1 MATTRNNGG
10 PTANRPDVENR
21 LRESVR
27 KAAQRPEAPASGYC
41 WDAFISYHRDP
52 DFDRWMTKV
61 FSILQKNLANYLGG
75 QAKIFIDVR
84 DIELGDRWTDELKD
98 ALRTSKCLIP
108 FIEPAYFAS
117 QWCTAEFDTFRT
129 RKNAPI
135 TPLAIHPADDPRW
148 IPISARVYQRLDIEE
163 YHLQTLA
170 FGKSERATELEIRLR
185 KHAAS
190 IARKIAKAPPFR
202 DDFRVVTPD
211 EPTPTKRSVKKASA
225 RRGAGGTRHEDEARS
240 HDTAASHHE
249 KKVPVVDRR
258 TSARPGVF
266 VNTPFSE
273 TYRPVFD
280 AIVFTI
286 LSFGY
291 YPQSVLDGRFDQPR
305 LHRVLELIGR
315 CSLGLHDLSEPAMN
329 TVLELGM
336 FMATKRFGVKQKDR
350 LKDFLVV
357 MPEHKQLQ
365 LMISDLAGIDVVV
378 HNMEPQT
385 AMLTVA
391 NWLATRVQ
399 TRTPVPSAAS
409 VWNQYRRFR
418 AVLPRIVRAAQMSEK
433 DIAYYDVVLMIS
445 EWLEASGTRS

>member
-1 MATTRNNGG
+1 MANTGRNDG
-10 PTANRPDVENR
+10 PTANCPDAQNR

-27 KAAQRPEAPASGYC
+27 KAAQRPEAPANEYR

-61 FSILQKNLANYLGG
+61 FGILQQNLANYLGG
-75 QAKIFIDVR
+75 KANIFIDVR

-117 QWCTAEFDTFRT
+117 PWCTAEFETFRM

-135 TPLAIHPADDPRW
+135 TPIAIHPADDPSW
-148 IPISARVYQRLDIEE
+148 IPDYARVYQWLDVEE

-170 FGKSERATELEIRLR
+170 FGNSERATELEIRLK

-190 IARKIAKAPPFR
+190 TAKKIAKAPPFQ
-202 DDFRVVTPD
+202 DDFRLIVPD
-211 EPTPTKRSVKKASA
+211 EPTPTKRPVKKASTK
-225 RRGAGGTRHEDEARS
+225 RGAAGKRYEEGARS
-240 HDTAASHHE
+240 HHTAAEHHD
-249 KKVPVVDRR
+249 KKASDVNQG
-258 TSARPGVF
+258 TNARHGVF

-291 YPQSVLDGRFDQPR
+291 DPRSVLEVSSDQPR
-305 LHRVLELIGR
+305 LERIFELIGE
-315 CSLGLHDLSEPAMN
+315 CPLALHDLSESRMN

-336 FMATKRFGVKQKDR
+336 FIAARRFGVKQKER
-350 LKDFLVV
+350 PKDFLVV
-357 MPEHKQLQ
+357 LPDLRQ
-365 LMISDLAGIDVVV
+365 LMASDLAGIDMVV

-391 NWLATRVQ
+391 NWLTTRRQ
-399 TRTPVPSAAS
+399 TRTPIPSAAS
-409 VWNQYRRFR
+409 LWNQYQRFR
-418 AVLPRIVRAAQMSEK
+418 AELPGIARAAKMAEK
-433 DIAYYDVVLMIS
+433 DIAYYDVVLMIR